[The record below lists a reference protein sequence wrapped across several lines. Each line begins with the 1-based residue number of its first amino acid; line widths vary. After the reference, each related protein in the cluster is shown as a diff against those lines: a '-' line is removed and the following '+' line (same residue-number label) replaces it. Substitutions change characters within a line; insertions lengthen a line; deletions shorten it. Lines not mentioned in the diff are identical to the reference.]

1 MHTANAVYW
10 QARRSYFHEIR
21 GGTSSANLSPSA
33 KFTVCLRKQ
42 TMAVKLMSPEK
53 QYQKKKPRHKTRLGS
68 HGTGETATRAYR
80 ECGILA
86 GEEIFLPR
94 NPWRHVIRKPLPER
108 QIHSHALVSPPSH
121 SRVLSPRYTRLGS
134 LLACRMLCILGGF
147 AAYKTTLSC
156 FVLATTSL
164 RSVRKARDRLSR
176 HPSSEASII
185 SQTKKPPE
193 IGWFFVW
200 LPLLGSNQRHHD

>member
-1 MHTANAVYW
+1 MPQTVAHHDKSPKNK
-10 QARRSYFHEIR
+10 RNPKPSPIGNNF
-21 GGTSSANLSPSA
+21 GFLS
-33 KFTVCLRKQ
+33 F
-42 TMAVKLMSPEK
+42 
-53 QYQKKKPRHKTRLGS
+53 GS
-68 HGTGETATRAYR
+68 HCWARTSD
-80 ECGILA
+80 IM
-86 GEEIFLPR
+86 I
-94 NPWRHVIRKPLPER
+94 N
-108 QIHSHALVSPPSH
+108 SHALVSPPSH

-164 RSVRKARDRLSR
+164 RSIRKARNRLSR